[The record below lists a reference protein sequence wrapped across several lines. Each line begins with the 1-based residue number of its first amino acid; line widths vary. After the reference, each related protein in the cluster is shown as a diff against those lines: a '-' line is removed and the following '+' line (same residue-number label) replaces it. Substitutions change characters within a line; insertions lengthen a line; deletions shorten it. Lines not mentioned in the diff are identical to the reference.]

1 MLLSVKGSEVGYPGL
16 SSVWHIVLS
25 GHRAST
31 SLTFTDLVFAS
42 QALMYLLS
50 CLLTVM
56 TSLSRSTFRLILI
69 FEENR

>member
-1 MLLSVKGSEVGYPGL
+1 MLLSVKGSEVGHPGL

-42 QALMYLLS
+42 QALMFL
-50 CLLTVM
+50 
-56 TSLSRSTFRLILI
+56 
-69 FEENR
+69 